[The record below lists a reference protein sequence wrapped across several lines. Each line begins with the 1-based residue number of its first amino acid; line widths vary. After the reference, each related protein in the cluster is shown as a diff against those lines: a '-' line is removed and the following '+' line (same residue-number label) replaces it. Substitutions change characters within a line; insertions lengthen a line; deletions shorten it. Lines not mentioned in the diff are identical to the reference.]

1 MSKICQITGK
11 KAMVGNNVSHS
22 KRRTKR
28 KFDVNL
34 FTKKFY
40 WVEQDC
46 WVSLNIS
53 AAGLRTV
60 NKIGL
65 DEAIKKAA
73 KAKGHSCKVEIQGA
87 LGIENQLS
95 KKDIDSA
102 DLVILAN
109 DVGLTKAERFENVPK
124 EKIRKF
130 SPHEIIKKPDIIFE

>member
-1 MSKICQITGK
+1 MHNPAYNEPDCAKGRYIMKIIAVTSCATGIAHSYMS
-11 KAMVGNNVSHS
+11 A
-22 KRRTKR
+22 
-28 KFDVNL
+28 
-34 FTKKFY
+34 
-40 WVEQDC
+40 
-46 WVSLNIS
+46 
-53 AAGLRTV
+53 
-60 NKIGL
+60 
-65 DEAIKKAA
+65 EAIKKIA

>member
-1 MSKICQITGK
+1 MKFSKTQNFMYNPADHSAGYAKGRYIMKIIAVTSCATGIAHSYMS
-11 KAMVGNNVSHS
+11 A
-22 KRRTKR
+22 
-28 KFDVNL
+28 
-34 FTKKFY
+34 
-40 WVEQDC
+40 
-46 WVSLNIS
+46 
-53 AAGLRTV
+53 
-60 NKIGL
+60 
-65 DEAIKKAA
+65 EAIKKAA

>member
-1 MSKICQITGK
+1 MPQ
-11 KAMVGNNVSHS
+11 VSHTLICPL
-22 KRRTKR
+22 KQ
-28 KFDVNL
+28 L
-34 FTKKFY
+34 
-40 WVEQDC
+40 
-46 WVSLNIS
+46 
-53 AAGLRTV
+53 
-60 NKIGL
+60 
-65 DEAIKKAA
+65 
-73 KAKGHSCKVEIQGA
+73 KGHSCKVEIQGA

>member
-1 MSKICQITGK
+1 MHNPAHNKPDYPKGRYIMKIIAVTSCATGIAHSYMS
-11 KAMVGNNVSHS
+11 A
-22 KRRTKR
+22 
-28 KFDVNL
+28 
-34 FTKKFY
+34 
-40 WVEQDC
+40 
-46 WVSLNIS
+46 
-53 AAGLRTV
+53 
-60 NKIGL
+60 
-65 DEAIKKAA
+65 EAIKKAA

>member
-1 MSKICQITGK
+1 MHNPADYSAGYVKGRYIMKIIAVTSCATGIAHSYMS
-11 KAMVGNNVSHS
+11 A
-22 KRRTKR
+22 
-28 KFDVNL
+28 
-34 FTKKFY
+34 
-40 WVEQDC
+40 
-46 WVSLNIS
+46 
-53 AAGLRTV
+53 
-60 NKIGL
+60 
-65 DEAIKKAA
+65 EAIKKAA